1 MDKESLR
8 AYLNTTLVE
17 VPEAW
22 AGQFTLRRGKIR
34 DIIDLGQAL
43 IITTT
48 DRISAFDRV
57 LTTVPCKG
65 QILNEL
71 SLFWFGETDD
81 IVPNH
86 ILQKISGRSVLTA
99 KCEVLPVEFVVRG
112 YLTGSAWRAYQKG
125 EAISGIRLKSG
136 LKMNQRFPE
145 PLVTPSTKASQ
156 GQHDE
161 PISLKEIVAHGLL
174 EEPLL
179 DQIVH
184 LALALFKRGTQIAK
198 AQGLIL
204 VDTKYEFGLLAG
216 KPILIDEIHTPDS
229 SRFWYL
235 ESYDELFKR
244 GEKQRELDKE
254 YLRQWLMSH
263 NFMGDGEPP
272 VIPDEVR
279 LETALRYLSAYEKI
293 TGQAF
298 SPLSPDL
305 AEEQRLITTTIQN
318 YLKHTT

>member
-8 AYLNTTLVE
+8 AYLNTTLAE
-17 VPEAW
+17 IPQSWTAN
-22 AGQFTLRRGKIR
+22 FPLHRGKVR

-43 IITTT
+43 VITTT

-57 LTTVPCKG
+57 LTTIPCKG

-71 SLFWFGETDD
+71 SLFWFRETDE

-86 ILQKISGRSVLTA
+86 ILQKISGRSVLVA
-99 KCEVLPVEFVVRG
+99 KCEVLPIEFVVRG

-125 EAISGIRLKSG
+125 EAVSGIRLKSG
-136 LKMNQRFPE
+136 FKMNQRFPE
-145 PLVTPSTKASQ
+145 PLVTPSIKAAQ
-156 GQHDE
+156 GQLDE
-161 PISLKEIVAHGLL
+161 PISLKEIVDRGLL
-174 EEPLL
+174 EQPLL

-216 KPILIDEIHTPDS
+216 KPVLIDEIHTPDS

-235 ESYDELFKR
+235 ESYEELFRR
-244 GEKQRELDKE
+244 GESQRELDKE
-254 YLRQWLMSH
+254 YLRQWLISH

-272 VIPDEVR
+272 PIPDEVR

-293 TGQAF
+293 TGQSF
-298 SPLSPDL
+298 VPLSQDL
-305 AEEQRLITTTIQN
+305 SEEERLLTTTIQN
-318 YLKHTT
+318 YLKHTS